1 MTNKELVDVGQNG
14 IEEWLLCIEREL
26 QPVFHHQLAAEVA
39 QREEDFPAANSQRQ
53 VVPGFRFHHQPY
65 RRTATAARLLNFCL
79 LNQMGF
85 QHFADNLGN
94 TGGCQLCQARKI
106 DTRNRTQLINQAIN
120 GARVGLLDLIDMP
133 WLTISNH
140 LVLPYFRASK

>member
-1 MTNKELVDVGQNG
+1 MNITATNTDGK
-14 IEEWLLCIEREL
+14 IM
-26 QPVFHHQLAAEVA
+26 
-39 QREEDFPAANSQRQ
+39 
-53 VVPGFRFHHQPY
+53 PGFGFNLQADSGS
-65 RRTATAARLLNFCL
+65 TSAADFLNFRLLN
-79 LNQMGF
+79 QVRF
-85 QHFADNLGN
+85 QHLADNLGN

-106 DTRNRTQLINQAIN
+106 DTRNRTKLINQAIN